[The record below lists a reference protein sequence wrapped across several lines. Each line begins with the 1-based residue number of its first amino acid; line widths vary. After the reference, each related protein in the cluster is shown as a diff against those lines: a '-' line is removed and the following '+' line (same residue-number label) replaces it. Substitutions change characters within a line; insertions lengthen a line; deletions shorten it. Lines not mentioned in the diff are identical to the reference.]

1 MKSIKILVSLP
12 RHLAENLKAEKAK
25 GVTASGLI
33 RHLLDKHFKSKKA
46 A

>member
-12 RHLAENLKAEKAK
+12 EGLAEKLKAEKDR

-33 RHLLDKHFKSKKA
+33 RHLLDRHFKGKKA

>member
-1 MKSIKILVSLP
+1 MKTVRILVSLP
-12 RHLAENLKAEKAK
+12 TRLKGKLDAERAK

-33 RHLLDKHFKSKKA
+33 RHLLERHFKGKKA